1 MLEEKHPAERML
13 RACEVVGLYTYAAF
27 LLRMV
32 ACEPFA
38 IADLDTGLI
47 ERSHAH
53 RQKQII
59 CVWRLQDL

>member
-1 MLEEKHPAERML
+1 ML